1 MSAALQ
7 RKLGL
12 RPGQRIYIQNQPSD
26 YPDTLGALPTGIE
39 QVPQLEPDLDV
50 IQSFATRQDQLANH
64 LPLFKQHL
72 ASHGMLWICWPKRA
86 STVPTDLTRDVVR
99 QQGLEAGLVDVK
111 ICAVDEVWSGLKF
124 VYRLQYRW

>member
-12 RPGQRIYIQNQPSD
+12 RPGQRIYIQNQPPD
-26 YPDTLGALPTGIE
+26 YSDTLGALPNGI
-39 QVPQLEPDLDV
+39 
-50 IQSFATRQDQLANH
+50 ANH

-86 STVPTDLTRDVVR
+86 SAVPTDLTRDVVR
-99 QQGLEAGLVDVK
+99 QQGLDAGLVDVK
-111 ICAVDEVWSGLKF
+111 ICAVDEIWSGLKF
-124 VYRLQYRW
+124 VYRLQDRW